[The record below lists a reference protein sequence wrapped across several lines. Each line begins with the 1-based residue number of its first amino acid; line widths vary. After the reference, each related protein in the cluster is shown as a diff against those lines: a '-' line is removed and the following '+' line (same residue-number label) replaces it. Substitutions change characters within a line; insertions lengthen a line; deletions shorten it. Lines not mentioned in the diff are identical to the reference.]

1 MQPMSLLER
10 HCLTQRVTGVPAAD
24 EEVDPMSR
32 QVNHAAESA
41 VQRIADASIWLL
53 FRLSG
58 VRS

>member
-1 MQPMSLLER
+1 MA
-10 HCLTQRVTGVPAAD
+10 PAAD

-32 QVNHAAESA
+32 QVTHAAESA

-53 FRLSG
+53 FRLNG